1 MSDNEKTATTR
12 AAVEEA
18 VTALAAKVITAIEA
32 DNPQA
37 AVQYADALGDSC
49 RGLSYIAEAQ
59 RDDRA
64 EDE

>member
-1 MSDNEKTATTR
+1 MGENEKTATTR

-18 VTALAAKVITAIEA
+18 VTTLAQKVVTAA
-32 DNPQA
+32 DENQAAA
-37 AVQYADALGDSC
+37 AVQYADALGDAC